1 MHYAI
6 QRQKSKPIPG
16 MSLVAKVLAPLC
28 RSQWMFLVLLFT
40 NVRSADGVNVGRLLA
55 VHFLMWTWSQVRKLW
70 ICGKTCLWN
79 MLQDS
84 LTTYVTLFLL
94 WMSLI
99 LWRHVTFLCLIT
111 YCHNLLLLLLIQ
123 PLLFLCLTIF
133 IFSFF
138 RTWSWLSQVCK
149 SKIPGLFIYLVSV
162 DATIIIFQPVD
173 CIVIS
178 FVTSR
183 QTTIELR

>member
-1 MHYAI
+1 M
-6 QRQKSKPIPG
+6 QSRDKSLNPYQACPWWLKFWLLCAEASECFLYYC
-16 MSLVAKVLAPLC
+16 SLM
-28 RSQWMFLVLLFT
+28 W
-40 NVRSADGVNVGRLLA
+40 SADDINVNVGRLIA